1 VWADTIWD
9 GDSVT
14 FTDST
19 IVHVVITRFTVEG
32 TILTEILV
40 VVGVLSEWT
49 FTFWGI
55 FSGWDTNGTVFSS
68 VFTFSTLCGARDT
81 SVS

>member
-1 VWADTIWD
+1 MWADTIWD
-9 GDSVT
+9 SDSVT

-19 IVHVVITRFTVEG
+19 IVHVVITRFTFEG
-32 TILTEILV
+32 TILTDVLV

-49 FTFWGI
+49 FTFWGT
-55 FSGWDTNGTVFSS
+55 FSFWDTNGTVFSML
-68 VFTFSTLCGARDT
+68 FTFSTLCSASDT